1 MVAFCAGWSQTRK
14 YVLTGPRFIEGRSTN
29 CSKAS
34 NRIFLRVHPITHWP
48 RTCALLLVPKTK
60 SDKKLTF
67 EEALAELE
75 SIVETMEGGQLP
87 LEKSLSAYKRGA
99 ELLQFCQRQLQD
111 AQQQVKVLEAETLQK
126 FAGEDGDE

>member
-1 MVAFCAGWSQTRK
+1 V
-14 YVLTGPRFIEGRSTN
+14 GRD
-29 CSKAS
+29 
-34 NRIFLRVHPITHWP
+34 P
-48 RTCALLLVPKTK
+48 ALSYLLVPKTK
-60 SDKKLTF
+60 SDKQLTF

-87 LEKSLSAYKRGA
+87 LEKSLSSYKRGA

-126 FAGEDGDE
+126 FAGENGDQ